1 MPPTPANYTQR
12 AGRAGRSKN
21 SVAYSLT
28 FCRLSSHD
36 LTYFNTPVKMIKGK
50 ILPPRFKIENEKNYK
65 ETYECCN
72 YLCILENE

>member
-1 MPPTPANYTQR
+1 MCIRDRPTPANYTQR

-36 LTYFNTPVKMIKGK
+36 LTYFNTPDV
-50 ILPPRFKIENEKNYK
+50 YK
-65 ETYECCN
+65 RQTYYKLCN
-72 YLCILENE
+72 VRVLIAKT